1 MSESTITKRLA
12 VHAGWIHGSFL
23 EVFMR
28 PSAYLLTP
36 ISLLLL
42 LATGAFSQN
51 LTAIKCGR
59 LIDGKADRAAENAVI
74 LIDGKKITAVG
85 TNVTIPDGA
94 TVIDLSGSTVLP
106 GLIDAHTH
114 VLLQGDITTE
124 DYDLQVLKE
133 SIPYRTLRAAKAMQ
147 RSLHNGFTTLRD
159 LGTEGAGYADVDLKK
174 AVQNGVI
181 EGPRLFVGGLAL
193 NATGRYGLSNK
204 EYAWERHMPKG
215 VQEITGADEARKAT
229 REQISYGID
238 WVKVYADQ
246 SYWREKD
253 GSFRSIQN
261 FTRDELNAIG
271 DQARILKK
279 KMAAHAVTRDG
290 VLYAIEAGA
299 STIEH
304 GFALDDECIRVMVLK
319 GIYWCP
325 TIYVAVY
332 VAEGRAQAGNPIN
345 KQMLEELPK
354 VFNKALKA
362 GVKIAFGTDAG
373 GFAWT
378 ENQAKEFSYMVKW
391 GMTPMQ
397 AIKSATTVAA
407 ELLGQSGTLG
417 EISTGATADIVAVKE
432 DPLKDISA
440 LERVSFVMKE
450 GVLVKDTIS
459 KQ

>member
-1 MSESTITKRLA
+1 
-12 VHAGWIHGSFL
+12 
-23 EVFMR
+23 
-28 PSAYLLTP
+28 
-36 ISLLLL
+36 
-42 LATGAFSQN
+42 
-51 LTAIKCGR
+51 
-59 LIDGKADRAAENAVI
+59 
-74 LIDGKKITAVG
+74 
-85 TNVTIPDGA
+85 
-94 TVIDLSGSTVLP
+94 
-106 GLIDAHTH
+106 
-114 VLLQGDITTE
+114 
-124 DYDLQVLKE
+124 
-133 SIPYRTLRAAKAMQ
+133 
-147 RSLHNGFTTLRD
+147 
-159 LGTEGAGYADVDLKK
+159 
-174 AVQNGVI
+174 
-181 EGPRLFVGGLAL
+181 
-193 NATGRYGLSNK
+193 
-204 EYAWERHMPKG
+204 
-215 VQEITGADEARKAT
+215 VQEITGADEARKAV

-238 WVKVYADQ
+238 WIKVYADQ

-261 FTRDELNAIG
+261 FTKDEMNAMG
-271 DQARILKK
+271 EQTRMLRK

-299 STIEH
+299 ASIEH
-304 GFALDDECIRVMVLK
+304 GFALDDECIRVMVQK

-407 ELLGQSGTLG
+407 ELLGQSGQIG
-417 EISTGATADIVAVKE
+417 EISVGAYADIVAVKE

-440 LERVSFVMKE
+440 MERVSFVMKE
-450 GVLVKDTIS
+450 GVPVRS
-459 KQ
+459 NVSRQ

>member
-1 MSESTITKRLA
+1 MRRLT
-12 VHAGWIHGSFL
+12 
-23 EVFMR
+23 
-28 PSAYLLTP
+28 YLLSP
-36 ISLLLL
+36 LSLLLL
-42 LATGAFSQN
+42 LVAGAFSQN
-51 LTAIKCGR
+51 LTAIKAGR
-59 LIDGKADRAAENAVI
+59 LIDGKSDKAIDNAVI
-74 LIDGKKITAVG
+74 LVEGKRITAVG
-85 TNVTIPDGA
+85 KDVTIPPGA
-94 TVIDLSGSTVLP
+94 KVIDLSGSTVLP

-124 DYDLQVLKE
+124 DYEVQVLKE
-133 SIPYRTLRAAKAMQ
+133 SVPYRTLRGAHAMW
-147 RSLHNGFTTLRD
+147 RSLNNGFTTLRD
-159 LGTEGAGYADVDLKK
+159 LGTEAAGYADVDLKK
-174 AVQNGVI
+174 AVNNGVI
-181 EGPRLFVGGLAL
+181 EGPRLFVGGLAI
-193 NATGRYGLSNK
+193 NATGRYLLSNRDF
-204 EYAWERHMPKG
+204 AWELHMPKG
-215 VQEITGADEARKAT
+215 VQEITGADEARKAV

-238 WVKVYADQ
+238 WIKVYADQ

-271 DQARILKK
+271 DQTRMLRK

-299 STIEH
+299 ASIEH
-304 GFALDDECIRVMVLK
+304 GFALDDECIRVMAQK

-325 TIYVAVY
+325 TIYVAAY

-345 KQMLEELPK
+345 KQMLEALPA

-378 ENQAKEFSYMVKW
+378 ENQAKEFSYMVAW

-407 ELLGQSGTLG
+407 ELLGQTGQLG
-417 EISTGATADIVAVKE
+417 EISVGAYADIVAMKD
-432 DPLKDISA
+432 DPLKDIRA

-450 GVLVKDTIS
+450 GVVVKN
-459 KQ
+459 